1 MVLGS
6 TRHLLVLFVL
16 ATGTWF
22 GLAATLDGATT
33 AAPTTLLTHAQAAAQ
48 FQAAGITWASSGYCA
63 DRNKPACTSFSGIRQ
78 STVEGVRTLR
88 ASSGC
93 PIVITGGTETGH
105 AAGTYSHWNGW
116 KVDVRRTAC
125 LDAYVLRW
133 FKRLGLVEG
142 WGEQWQAKSGN
153 LYTNEGRHWD
163 IVFYSCGC
171 RR

>member
-1 MVLGS
+1 MRL
-6 TRHLLVLFVL
+6 RKLLTFV
-16 ATGTWF
+16 AMSAGTWLA
-22 GLAATLDGATT
+22 LAASLDAAT
-33 AAPTTLLTHAQAAAQ
+33 AAAPARFLTHTQAAAQ
-48 FQAAGITWASSGYCA
+48 FQAAGITWASSGNCA
-63 DRNKPACTSFSGIRQ
+63 ERTRPSCTSFSGVRQ
-78 STVEGVRTLR
+78 STVDGVRTLK

-105 AAGTYSHWNGW
+105 AAGVYSHWNGW
-116 KVDVRRTAC
+116 KIDIRRTAC
-125 LDAYVLRW
+125 VDAYVTRW

-163 IVFYSCGC
+163 VIFYTCGC